1 MLLRAICLIG
11 HISVSISK
19 FKGSIWLIKFE
30 SEFLV
35 DDMSLFRQLPICF
48 RALLGKRFIVGGTI
62 SVVRHYLRGTQ
73 SITVLHTVSWVVVA
87 LYELSASSRNS
98 ILILLL
104 RTLAQ
109 PGASGRKIGLVL
121 TCLNRVERIL
131 DLFLLAVDPL
141 RVVHIA
147 VIILLAAT
155 YNGISTSSPIFV
167 VHLSYL
173 VGRCYIWQFNEIFK
187 EPLMILALIA
197 DSSKLFGFTLLH
209 SFLS

>member
-1 MLLRAICLIG
+1 
-11 HISVSISK
+11 
-19 FKGSIWLIKFE
+19 
-30 SEFLV
+30 
-35 DDMSLFRQLPICF
+35 
-48 RALLGKRFIVGGTI
+48 
-62 SVVRHYLRGTQ
+62 
-73 SITVLHTVSWVVVA
+73 
-87 LYELSASSRNS
+87 
-98 ILILLL
+98 
-104 RTLAQ
+104 
-109 PGASGRKIGLVL
+109 
-121 TCLNRVERIL
+121 
-131 DLFLLAVDPL
+131 L